1 MSHPAD
7 HHEVVVIGAGFSGVG
22 AAIKLDQAGIG
33 DLVVLESGDGVG
45 GAWHWNTY
53 PGVAVDIPSSSYQF
67 SFEQRS
73 DWSRVY
79 APGDELKAYAER
91 CVDAYGLRSRIR
103 LNTRVA
109 AASFDEERHLWR
121 LTTADG
127 SEVRARFVVGATGI
141 LNQPKMPE
149 IPGVETFAGTT
160 MHTARWDHRVD
171 LRDRRV
177 AIVGTGASAVQVIPA
192 IAPETERLTV
202 FQRTPI
208 WCLPKPDAAIS
219 PSLRRALRA
228 VPGAQ
233 PLARAAGQA
242 FVELTFP
249 LPAHFHGVVPIA
261 TAAESVGRAHL
272 RRQVHDP
279 KLREKLTP
287 RYALGCKRPS
297 FSNEYLRTFNRDNV
311 CLETTAIR
319 AVTPAGVRTADDVE
333 HEFDVL
339 ILATGFKVFDRGNM
353 PPFPVRGRRGRD
365 LEDWW
370 DEHRFQAYEGVSVPA
385 FPNFFLILGPY
396 GYNGASY
403 FTLIENQVRHIVR
416 CLREARR
423 TGATA
428 VEVRPE
434 ANRRYFERMLA
445 RRHRQVF
452 FQPTCAQANSYYFDR
467 HGDVPFRSSLTLEA
481 AWRSARFD
489 VADYRFERTTGPV
502 APDPPPADAE
512 PVGVAVAPDAT
523 R

>member
-1 MSHPAD
+1 
-7 HHEVVVIGAGFSGVG
+7 
-22 AAIKLDQAGIG
+22 
-33 DLVVLESGDGVG
+33 
-45 GAWHWNTY
+45 
-53 PGVAVDIPSSSYQF
+53 
-67 SFEQRS
+67 
-73 DWSRVY
+73 
-79 APGDELKAYAER
+79 
-91 CVDAYGLRSRIR
+91 
-103 LNTRVA
+103 
-109 AASFDEERHLWR
+109 
-121 LTTADG
+121 
-127 SEVRARFVVGATGI
+127 
-141 LNQPKMPE
+141 
-149 IPGVETFAGTT
+149 